1 MGEEFIM
8 SQEEYIDKIR
18 THLRQLVTT
27 AGLPETDES
36 LEALEKGWRE
46 KFDAFERQAAD
57 RNMEPVEELDAGDDR
72 GALLMTYSGSLI
84 NLGPLKEN
92 GRYVEYRSIG
102 IRNDVPESAESE
114 ETELTASVSVDEAA
128 EFSNGP
134 IKKSSPIYKIA
145 VITEDMEEDEQEELL
160 SEVTQALTEEFVEVN
175 KTIIQA

>member
-1 MGEEFIM
+1 M
-8 SQEEYIDKIR
+8 SQDDYTDKIR
-18 THLRQLVTT
+18 THLRQLLTT

-36 LEALEKGWRE
+36 MEALEQGWRE
-46 KFDAFERQAAD
+46 KFNAFERQAAE

-72 GALLMTYSGSLI
+72 GALLLTYSGSLI
-84 NLGPLKEN
+84 NIGPLKDT

-114 ETELTASVSVDEAA
+114 ETELTSSVSVDEAA

-145 VITEDMEEDEQEELL
+145 VIAEDMEDEEQEELL
-160 SEVTQALTEEFVEVN
+160 SEVTQVPTEEFVEVN
-175 KTIIQA
+175 KTIIQD